1 MLTSALPSSASS
13 TPSSDR
19 KRIPFAIAIDA
30 NLGWSGG
37 DGEGTLESAA
47 ANDDDDDDN
56 DDDEHDF
63 RGFFNVAV
71 ASLVDELFPVVTTD
85 MLAPRELGVGVGPHQ
100 VWCSAGGRY
109 GVAELEE

>member
-13 TPSSDR
+13 APSSDR
-19 KRIPFAIAIDA
+19 KRIPFAVAIDA
-30 NLGWSGG
+30 NLAGG
-37 DGEGTLESAA
+37 GEGEDTLESAH
-47 ANDDDDDDN
+47 

-71 ASLVDELFPVVTTD
+71 ASLVDELFSVVATD
-85 MLAPRELGVGVGPHQ
+85 ILAPRELGVGVGPHQ